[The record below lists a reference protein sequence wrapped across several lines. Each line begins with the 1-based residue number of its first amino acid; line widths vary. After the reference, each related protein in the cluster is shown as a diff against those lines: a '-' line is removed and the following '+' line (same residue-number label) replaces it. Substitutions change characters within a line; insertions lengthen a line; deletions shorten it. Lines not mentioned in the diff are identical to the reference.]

1 LTHPQLQE
9 IIAQLRQHFEWLY
22 DKRLVSII
30 LFGSQARKE
39 ARADSDI
46 DVLIV
51 LRGAVDVP
59 GERKRVSEF
68 LARLCLDYEVLITCL
83 WMEEQA
89 WKTRQ
94 SPLLLNVRREGIA
107 VKLGWQAG
115 FFEEV
120 IGGWQGESLVRDVQ
134 PAYELRQNLK

>member
-1 LTHPQLQE
+1 
-9 IIAQLRQHFEWLY
+9 
-22 DKRLVSII
+22 

-51 LRGAVDVP
+51 LRGAVDVS
-59 GERKRVSEF
+59 GERRRASEF

-83 WMEEQA
+83 WTEEQA

-107 VKLGWQAG
+107 VKLGRQSG

-120 IGGWQGESLVRDVQ
+120 IGGWEGERLVRDVQ
-134 PAYELRQNLK
+134 PAYELRQDLK